1 MHRQLL
7 LPLMDNNR
15 SVQFGTTLR
24 ANPGPGI
31 FKTEVSQQ
39 SIKGILI
46 SAKFKQQIINR
57 KHLLSVKFPPDP
69 PPDVSRPKPLRESIV
84 CPMDIL
90 FQECHPYIINEKD
103 TEGVT
108 AAAPPR
114 PTEPNVCRYA
124 VGCPCR
130 PGLPALLRKRSHEK
144 GWRRLLK
151 RKENYEHAFIFSL

>member
-1 MHRQLL
+1 MPDCSGTNRRQATALHRQLL

-69 PPDVSRPKPLRESIV
+69 PPDVSRPKPLRESIF

-124 VGCPCR
+124 VGCPVDQ
-130 PGLPALLRKRSHEK
+130 
-144 GWRRLLK
+144 
-151 RKENYEHAFIFSL
+151 AFRHCCESAPTKKAGEGF